1 MKAGLIGRKLG
12 MTQIITD
19 DGELVPV
26 TVVEAG
32 PCTVVQKK
40 NKENDGYSSVQLG
53 FLEKRVNLAGKPEKG
68 HFNKASV
75 APQRHLK
82 ELRVEDVD
90 SYEIGQS
97 ITVEMFADGDIV
109 DITGTSKG
117 KGMAGVM
124 KRWGFGGARASHGAE
139 KIHRKPGSIGCSA
152 TPSRVFKGK
161 KMAGRMGGERVTVQ
175 NLSIAKVRA
184 EENILLIKGAVPG
197 HNKGLLVIKK
207 AVKKG

>member
-1 MKAGLIGRKLG
+1 MKAGIIGRKLG

-19 DGELVPV
+19 EGELVPV

-40 NKENDGYSSVQLG
+40 NIESDGYCAVQIG
-53 FLEKRVNLAGKPEKG
+53 FLEKRANLAGKPEKG
-68 HFNKASV
+68 HFNKAKV
-75 APQRHLK
+75 APQRFLR
-82 ELRVEDVD
+82 ELRVDDVD
-90 SYEIGQS
+90 SVEIGQN
-97 ITVEMFADGDIV
+97 ITVDIFDDGDIV
-109 DITGTSKG
+109 DVTGTSKG

-175 NLSIAKVRA
+175 NLSIARVRS

-197 HNKGLLVIKK
+197 HNNGLLVIKK